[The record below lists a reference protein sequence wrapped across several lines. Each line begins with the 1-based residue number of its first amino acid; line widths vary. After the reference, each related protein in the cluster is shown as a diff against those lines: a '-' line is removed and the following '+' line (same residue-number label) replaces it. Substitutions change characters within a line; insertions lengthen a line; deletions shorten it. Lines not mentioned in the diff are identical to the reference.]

1 MKMNTFCDYVNVKQI
16 AMLLFA
22 QFFEGVY
29 FFLCTIFF
37 ILLYLEYRQIKLIS
51 TSFMT
56 LNAK

>member
-1 MKMNTFCDYVNVKQI
+1 MKMNTFCNYMNVKQI
-16 AMLLFA
+16 AMLLFT
-22 QFFEGVY
+22 QFFERVC

-37 ILLYLEYRQIKLIS
+37 ILLYLEYCQIKLIS

>member
-1 MKMNTFCDYVNVKQI
+1 MNVKQI
-16 AMLLFA
+16 AMLLFT
-22 QFFEGVY
+22 QFFERVC

-37 ILLYLEYRQIKLIS
+37 ILLYLEYCQIKLIS